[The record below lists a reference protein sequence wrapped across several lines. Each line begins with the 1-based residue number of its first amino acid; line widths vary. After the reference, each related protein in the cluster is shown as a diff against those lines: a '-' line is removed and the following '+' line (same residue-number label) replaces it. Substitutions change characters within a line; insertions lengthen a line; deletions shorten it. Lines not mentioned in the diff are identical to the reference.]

1 MLNNRGVLLIISGF
15 SGAGKGTIIN
25 GLINK
30 YRDRYTLSVSAT
42 TRKPREGEVEG
53 ISYFFKTVQE
63 FTDMVNNNEFIEYA
77 IYVDNYY
84 GTPKEY
90 VEKSLDEGKNVI
102 LEIEIQGA
110 LQVIQQ
116 YPEAVS
122 IFVMPPSAQTL
133 IKRLLDR
140 GTEDLKTIKKRM
152 NRAQSEGGRAKYYD
166 YLIINDDL
174 QKSIDSIDAIMTC
187 EHMKCKRNHNL
198 IDEINKEIFEL
209 TRGD

>member
-1 MLNNRGVLLIISGF
+1 MLNEKGVLLIISGF

-30 YRDRYTLSVSAT
+30 YRDRYTLSISAT
-42 TRKPREGEVEG
+42 TRSPREGEVEG
-53 ISYFFKTVQE
+53 ISYFFKTKDE
-63 FTDMVNNNEFIEYA
+63 FKKMIENDELIEYA
-77 IYVDNYY
+77 NYVDNYY

-90 VEKSLDEGKNVI
+90 VQNSLEEGKNVI

-110 LQVIQQ
+110 LQVKEMF
-116 YPEAVS
+116 PDAVS
-122 IFVMPPSAQTL
+122 IFVMPPNAQIL
-133 IKRLLDR
+133 IKRLLER

-152 NRAQSEGGRAKYYD
+152 TRAQKEGLRAKYYD

-174 QKSIDSIDAIMTC
+174 QNSIEAVDQIMTC
-187 EHMKCKRNHNL
+187 EHMKCKRNFSL
-198 IDEINKEIFEL
+198 IDEINKDVFEL